1 MSSTLCILARLFS
14 QMTANFV
21 KLVFQKSVRY
31 AIIYVEPFSLEMLWI
46 NHHHYHNNDNYKLL
60 YSCERALTL
69 ISFKNIQLKWNLMPS
84 AFSQPIYPNLPSNV
98 TDIFSTG
105 ENKGFHFSFCEGN
118 LKNCKLKVSFLIRR
132 IIIHVSSL
140 LFVHLLLFFSK

>member
-1 MSSTLCILARLFS
+1 MVLTARETKRELTFAWAIFRAAVDSRCLFFAH
-14 QMTANFV
+14 TPHRNFC
-21 KLVFQKSVRY
+21 Y
-31 AIIYVEPFSLEMLWI
+31 AGE
-46 NHHHYHNNDNYKLL
+46 
-60 YSCERALTL
+60 
-69 ISFKNIQLKWNLMPS
+69 LKRNLMPS
-84 AFSQPIYPNLPSNV
+84 NFSQPIYPSLPSNV

-140 LFVHLLLFFSK
+140 LIFEKQTSTLFVHLLLFISN

>member
-1 MSSTLCILARLFS
+1 MNSRIRRPLYISLNPDYVAAR
-14 QMTANFV
+14 
-21 KLVFQKSVRY
+21 
-31 AIIYVEPFSLEMLWI
+31 SLRSLRS
-46 NHHHYHNNDNYKLL
+46 NYSEQFLL
-60 YSCERALTL
+60 YSGERALTL
-69 ISFKNIQLKWNLMPS
+69 ISFKNIQLKRNLMPS
-84 AFSQPIYPNLPSNV
+84 AFNQPIYPNLPSNV

-140 LFVHLLLFFSK
+140 LIFEKQTSTLFVHRLLFFSK